1 MAGPGAGPARKPGLR
16 SGCDRSE
23 EPPREA
29 PEGGG
34 RRERG
39 PGTAPGGVSRGS
51 RGRTGPAGGR
61 FAPPREERREGR
73 RDDARGREPGVVLG
87 RAQRWCGASGQK
99 RGRSLPA
106 PAPGAPVAPVP
117 GPGAPPTPVPPPR
130 TKARWRQ
137 GKAAPVWVLSA
148 LASALLP
155 ARPCRLPCPRLTAPG
170 AVRWPPSSLF
180 FFIIINCLLPAN
192 TCCLSCC
199 FGNSLPFAQAS
210 RFPTLNRVC
219 CLAEHQKSGSCVLRR
234 SVCRSLVD

>member
-1 MAGPGAGPARKPGLR
+1 MAVPGARSPRGRLR
-16 SGCDRSE
+16 RAAGDGSGDR
-23 EPPREA
+23 
-29 PEGGG
+29 GGS
-34 RRERG
+34 RG
-39 PGTAPGGVSRGS
+39 GS

-99 RGRSLPA
+99 RGRFLPA

-148 LASALLP
+148 HASALLP

-180 FFIIINCLLPAN
+180 FLLLLIVCYLQTPAVYLAASVILFLLHRLHVS
-192 TCCLSCC
+192 LS
-199 FGNSLPFAQAS
+199 
-210 RFPTLNRVC
+210 
-219 CLAEHQKSGSCVLRR
+219 
-234 SVCRSLVD
+234 